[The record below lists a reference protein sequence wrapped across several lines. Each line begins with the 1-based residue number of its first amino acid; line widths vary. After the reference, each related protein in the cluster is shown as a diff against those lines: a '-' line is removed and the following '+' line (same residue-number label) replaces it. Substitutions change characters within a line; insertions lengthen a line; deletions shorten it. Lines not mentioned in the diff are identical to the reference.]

1 MATTSTAGGGL
12 PRTRL
17 YAIIAAAVVVAAIVV
32 GLAVLAT
39 GGSDGTGSKAAAKP
53 TASKPLPGRPSIA
66 VPPLADAPDDAAA
79 RVAWAKSLVAT
90 QPSTEATIRLAA
102 AQAAAGDEVAAR
114 ATLDGDTSPGAQ
126 AALALLDYDAKQPA
140 TAVAA
145 LKALATAA
153 PQDAFVGFSYGE
165 ALLWSGQRAAGEA
178 ALRAVRDAHPD
189 TFYGVASDNLMYPT
203 LPAGYPPFVPSQA
216 VPTRTLAQL
225 KAAADTRFEQLQP
238 QLDYGAA
245 LLAAGQRKAAGAAFS
260 DALAVDPDSV
270 EAKVGKIIAS
280 YNKDKPAASFGQ
292 MGPLARDNPSNV
304 SPRLHL
310 AMMLLWL
317 RDTDAARAQLRQ
329 VAAKDPNGRLGT
341 FAQQVLDSL

>member
-1 MATTSTAGGGL
+1 MATTSTADGGL

-17 YAIIAAAVVVAAIVV
+17 YAIIAAAVVVALIVV

-39 GGSDGTGSKAAAKP
+39 GGTDGTTPKATAKP

-66 VPPLADAPDDAAA
+66 VPPLADAPEAAAA
-79 RVAWAKSLVAT
+79 RVAWAKNLLAA

-102 AQAAAGDEVAAR
+102 AQVAAGDDAAAR
-114 ATLDGDTSPGAQ
+114 ATLAGDTSPGAK
-126 AALALLDYDAKQPA
+126 AATALLDYDAKQPA

-145 LKALATAA
+145 LKAIAAAA

-165 ALLWSGQRAAGEA
+165 ALLWSGQRAAGESV
-178 ALRAVRDAHPD
+178 LRTVRDMHPD

-203 LPAGYPPFVPSQA
+203 LPAGYPPFVPSTV
-216 VPTRTLAQL
+216 VPTRTLAEL
-225 KAAADTRFEQLQP
+225 KQAADTKLEQLQP
-238 QLDYGAA
+238 QLDYGTA
-245 LLAAGQRKAAGAAFS
+245 LLAAGQRKAAVAAFS

-280 YNKDKPAASFGQ
+280 YNKDNPAASFGQ

-317 RDTDAARAQLRQ
+317 RDTDTARAQLRQ
-329 VAAKDPNGRLGT
+329 VAAKDPNGRLGQ
-341 FAQQVLDSL
+341 FAQRILDSL

>member
-17 YAIIAAAVVVAAIVV
+17 YAIIAAAVVVALIVV

-39 GGSDGTGSKAAAKP
+39 GGTDGTGTKAAAKP
-53 TASKPLPGRPSIA
+53 TTAKPLPGRPSIA
-66 VPPLADAPDDAAA
+66 VPPLADAPDGAAA
-79 RVAWAKSLVAT
+79 RVAWAKRLVAT
-90 QPSTEATIRLAA
+90 QPSTEATVRLAA
-102 AQAAAGDEVAAR
+102 AQADAGDEAAAR
-114 ATLDGDTSPGAQ
+114 ATLAGDTSPGAQ
-126 AALALLDYDAKQPA
+126 AAMALLDYDAKQPA

-145 LKALATAA
+145 LKALAAEA

-178 ALRAVRDAHPD
+178 VLRTVRDTHPD
-189 TFYGVASDNLMYPT
+189 TFYGVASDDLMYPT

-225 KAAADTRFEQLQP
+225 KQAADTRFEQLQP

-329 VAAKDPNGRLGT
+329 VAAKDPNGRLGQ